1 MINKSKTA
9 KIAKKTAGLLTAFL
23 LAAIGVAPPAGAVAF
38 NSQAVGTTG
47 ADFLNLGVGG
57 RAMGMGGA
65 YTAVAENASA
75 IYWNPA
81 GLVQINRMSATFMQ
95 ASYLADINYQYAAYA
110 HRLNTYSVLA
120 CSIMMT
126 DLGKIKKTDVEGTY
140 SGETFTPRDQV
151 FALAYSRGIQELSD
165 RDLDISMGITA
176 KYYTTRIVEQAAGVA
191 FDLGVMGYYFSSI
204 PYRLAFMLQ
213 NLGTGPKFD
222 QERSPLP
229 TSFKLGGSISPF
241 PELLVSADVMVP
253 RGNSPYGMIGAEYN
267 MKPYDKTRLGLRA
280 GVNTQQL
287 GITGGTSGISMG
299 IGLGMQFFNL
309 DYAYVPMGELGSTH
323 RFSLSFDFPLWTPVF
338 QRRDRSIFNE
348 VEQIASFDD

>member
-1 MINKSKTA
+1 MAVLMTA
-9 KIAKKTAGLLTAFL
+9 
-23 LAAIGVAPPAGAVAF
+23 VSMAPPAAAASF
-38 NSQAVGTTG
+38 SSKAAGTTG
-47 ADFLNLGVGG
+47 ADFLNLGVGA

-120 CSIMMT
+120 GSILMT

-151 FALAYSRGIQELSD
+151 FTLTYSRGIQELSD
-165 RDLDISMGITA
+165 KDLDLSMGVTA
-176 KYYTTRIVEQAAGVA
+176 KYYTTKIVGEASGVA

-204 PYRLAFMLQ
+204 PYRLAFMVQ
-213 NLGTGPKFD
+213 TMGTGPKFD

-229 TSFKLGGSISPF
+229 TTIKLGGSIAPF
-241 PELLVSADVMVP
+241 GTLLVSADALFP
-253 RGNSPYGMIGAEYN
+253 RGSAPYMTFGSEFTVE
-267 MKPYDKTRLGLRA
+267 PYEKARMALRA

-299 IGLGMQFFNL
+299 VGLGMQFFNI

-323 RFSLSFDFPLWTPVF
+323 RFSLSFDFPFWTPVF
-338 QRRDRSIFNE
+338 QRKDRSIFSAM
-348 VEQIASFDD
+348 EQFAPAHN